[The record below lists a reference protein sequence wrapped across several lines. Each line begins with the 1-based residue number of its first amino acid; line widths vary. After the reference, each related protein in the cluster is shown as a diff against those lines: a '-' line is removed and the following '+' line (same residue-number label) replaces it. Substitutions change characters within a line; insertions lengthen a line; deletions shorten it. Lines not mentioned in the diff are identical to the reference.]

1 MFLACRIREAAGSH
15 SAPDEQREFVREVGV
30 HNPKAEKIAVLGL
43 SYPFRGGISH
53 YSTLLVRE
61 LRKKYTVIF
70 ITLSRQYPALFFPGK
85 TQHDSSTARF
95 AEENHAILDSV
106 NPLTWIK
113 TLFLLKKEK
122 VDLLI
127 VQWWN
132 PFFSP
137 AFGTI
142 ANLLPFVSKTR
153 VCFLCHNVLPHESS
167 VFDRMLAKYAFLR
180 ATRFIVHSNS
190 DRDALLSLRP
200 GSFVRTNCHPTYGIF
215 GDLIRYDKEHA
226 KAKLEIPPHKHV
238 ILFFG
243 MVRPYKGLKY
253 LLYAMQ
259 DVARHLNCVLMI
271 VGEFYEPKGEYD
283 SLIRKLGL
291 GSHVVV
297 VDQYVKN
304 EEVPLYFAAAD
315 VVVLPYVQASQSGIV
330 QIAFGLNR
338 PVIATKVGG
347 LPEAI
352 EDGKTGFVVDP
363 KSPDQLA
370 AAILKFYE
378 GNYEAKFA
386 ERIRKNSDAFS
397 WDAEVGNIESFLAD
411 QHA

>member
-1 MFLACRIREAAGSH
+1 
-15 SAPDEQREFVREVGV
+15 V
-30 HNPKAEKIAVLGL
+30 HNPKSEKIAVLGL
-43 SYPFRGGISH
+43 SHPFRGGISH

-70 ITLSRQYPALFFPGK
+70 ITLSRQYPAFFFPGK
-85 TQHDSSTARF
+85 TQYDSSTATF
-95 AEENHAILDSV
+95 AEENHAILDSL

-113 TLFLLKKEK
+113 TISLLKREN
-122 VDLLI
+122 VDLLV

-142 ANLLPFVSKTR
+142 ANLLSLVSNTR

-167 VFDRMLAKYAFLR
+167 IFDRVLAKYAFLR
-180 ATRFIVHSNS
+180 ARHFLVHSDS
-190 DRDALLSLRP
+190 DREALLSLRP
-200 GSFVRTNCHPTYGIF
+200 GTLVRKNCHPSYGIF
-215 GDLIRYDKEHA
+215 GDFVRYDKQQA
-226 KAKLEIPPHKHV
+226 QSKLRIPPHKKV

-243 MVRPYKGLKY
+243 MIRPYKGLKY

-259 DVARHLNCVLMI
+259 GVVRHMDCVLMI
-271 VGEFYEPKGEYD
+271 VGEFYEPKDAYD
-283 SLIRKLGL
+283 SLIQKLGL
-291 GSHVVV
+291 ESHVVV
-297 VDQYVKN
+297 IDQYVKN

-315 VVVLPYVQASQSGIV
+315 VVVLPYVQASGSGIV

-338 PVIATKVGG
+338 PVIATNVGG

-363 KSPDQLA
+363 ESPDQLA
-370 AAILKFYE
+370 TAILKFYE